1 VQAIQ
6 RDGWKDG
13 LHGGRAALC
22 CLPVRT
28 QETELNQHLQKRTGR
43 GVEKE
48 SSSCRAGG
56 SDNGGLSVGAWRR
69 SAATFGGSAL
79 TGGSGGGLEVVIG
92 GRWWI
97 EVVEFIIMAG
107 KQNLDKLGAFR
118 MSTMAD
124 EYSRGIFVEVAG

>member
-1 VQAIQ
+1 VQAILKV
-6 RDGWKDG
+6 GWKDG

-22 CLPVRT
+22 CLSVRI
-28 QETELNQHLQKRTGR
+28 QETELNLHLQKRTTGR

-69 SAATFGGSAL
+69 SAATFGWNAL
-79 TGGSGGGLEVVIG
+79 IGGSGGRLEVVIWV
-92 GRWWI
+92 RWWI
-97 EVVEFIIMAG
+97 EVVEFIIMVG

-118 MSTMAD
+118 MSTMAG
-124 EYSRGIFVEVAG
+124 EY